1 MIVGSNPSTAL
12 YYLIYQEASE
22 HKARKIGL
30 FSFHL
35 TLDFKPIS

>member
-12 YYLIYQEASE
+12 YNLIYQEASE

-30 FSFHL
+30 FSFPL
-35 TLDFKPIS
+35 MLRF